1 MNDKSPTDQLRQA
14 YQQAKEQNKP
24 PAFEQR
30 HLKHICRAAN
40 SNSRPIS
47 WWQRSQWILACG
59 ALIVLATVMVTQ
71 EQTQHTA
78 LPVYALSFDDYEQ
91 VETHSVEQGHY
102 VTHIREQKQALDKH
116 FDQQHQQLREQ
127 RFYGR
132 LVHSD
137 KDTWFVADCR
147 SKTLLEI
154 KQSVLVALQDGTR
167 LPELSQGQMLALDK
181 NTEGHLTTIIPAPSS
196 VYACP

>member
-14 YQQAKEQNKP
+14 YQQAKKQSKP
-24 PAFEQR
+24 SALEQR

-40 SNSRPIS
+40 SAPKQIS
-47 WWQRSQWILACG
+47 WWQRSQWTLACG
-59 ALIVLATVMVTQ
+59 ALIVLATVMITQ
-71 EQTQHTA
+71 EQTQHAA

-116 FDQQHQQLREQ
+116 FDQQHQKLNEQ

-137 KDTWFVADCR
+137 NDTWFVADCR

-154 KQSVLVALQDGTR
+154 KQSVLNALQDVTEFS
-167 LPELSQGQMLALDK
+167 ELSQGQMLALDK
-181 NTEGHLTTIIPAPSS
+181 NTEGHLTTIIPAPGN